1 MAKIDDLKKRLESQK
16 KLRSKF
22 NDQGKDSLV
31 KKFDKVI
38 ATIEKD
44 IKTAEKAV
52 EKVVKKAPKKA
63 KKTSKP
69 AKSKVV
75 GSMSKDE
82 CIAELQVLRGQ
93 IKARDEANEEKN
105 IKSGK
110 AEADGSL
117 KVSASL
123 DNEVEIIANK
133 ADAGQVIIKKEQK
146 TITLN
151 IKNIVKE
158 CITMIKTQKD
168 SETLLKDLIRQL
180 NGLEADVRAGKL
192 QYES

>member
-16 KLRSKF
+16 KLRSKYK
-22 NDQGKDSLV
+22 DQGKDSLV

-38 ATIEKD
+38 DTIEKD
-44 IKTAEKAV
+44 IKELEKDL
-52 EKVVKKAPKKA
+52 KAKSKPKKA
-63 KKTSKP
+63 SKP
-69 AKSKVV
+69 AASKVV

-82 CIAELQVLRGQ
+82 CIAELKRIRAKYKKTV
-93 IKARDEANEEKN
+93 DKN
-105 IKSGK
+105 IKEGK
-110 AEADGSL
+110 AEPDGSL

-123 DNEVEIIANK
+123 DNEADTIANK
-133 ADAGQVIIKKEQK
+133 ADAGQIILKKEQK

-158 CITMIKTQKD
+158 CISMIKTQKD

-180 NGLEADVRAGKL
+180 NGLQADVKAGKL
-192 QYES
+192 RYEG

>member
-1 MAKIDDLKKRLESQK
+1 MTKIDDLKKRLESQK

-22 NDQGKDSLV
+22 KDQGKDSLV

-44 IKTAEKAV
+44 IKEAEK
-52 EKVVKKAPKKA
+52 EVKKAVKTKA

-75 GSMSKDE
+75 GNMTKEE
-82 CIAELQVLRGQ
+82 CIVELEILKGK
-93 IKARDEANEEKN
+93 IKRRDEKN
-105 IKSGK
+105 IKGGK

-123 DNEVEIIANK
+123 DNEADIIANK
-133 ADAGQVIIKKEQK
+133 ADAGQIIVKKEQK

-180 NGLEADVRAGKL
+180 NGLQADVRAGKL
-192 QYES
+192 RYES

>member
-44 IKTAEKAV
+44 IKT
-52 EKVVKKAPKKA
+52 
-63 KKTSKP
+63 
-69 AKSKVV
+69 
-75 GSMSKDE
+75 
-82 CIAELQVLRGQ
+82 
-93 IKARDEANEEKN
+93 ANEEKN

-180 NGLEADVRAGKL
+180 NGLQADVRAGKL